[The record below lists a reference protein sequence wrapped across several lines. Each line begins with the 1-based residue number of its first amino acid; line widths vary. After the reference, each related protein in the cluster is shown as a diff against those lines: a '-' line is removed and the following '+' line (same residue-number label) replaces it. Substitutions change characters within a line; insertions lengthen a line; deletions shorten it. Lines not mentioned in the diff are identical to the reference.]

1 MKNLG
6 QSNDRGGRAET
17 ARAQADFALEKKI
30 ERSVWMLFLERLWP
44 RLWVIFAVVAVFF
57 AVSMAGIWPV
67 LGDLLQKGLLGAF
80 GLAML
85 GALIWAARTPWP
97 DRDEALRRLERL
109 SGLPHRP
116 ASSYDDTLSAGSG
129 DPATRAIWVAHRK
142 RLTALLERLR
152 VAGPR
157 PNTPEKDPWALRGA
171 LLVGVAALTALAGD
185 HWSDRLAA
193 AFRFAEPETVVSKL
207 RIDAWVTPPAYTG
220 KAPVLLA
227 DGGRGA
233 SGRPASAIADGFV
246 EVPQGSE
253 LIMRASGEAASKLAL
268 EILDTDDAPRT
279 ITAEAAKTPGGVVE
293 DIAEIRATMKT
304 SARVRLVHEETE
316 VLAWTFAVTPDEV
329 PTIELT
335 KTPRPTQRGSMKLE
349 YKVGDDYGIVSARV
363 KVVRAGRQE
372 QDPATAW
379 ARKDVLKGPRLPLS
393 RAPELT
399 LRLPKTNATEGTSV
413 THLEL
418 GSHPWAGLDVIMT
431 LEAKD
436 GAGQIG
442 KSKPIEME
450 LPQRLF
456 RKPLARAVIEQRR
469 KLVEDSRYRDQVVI
483 ALDAL
488 TLEPEGFIDDVQVY
502 LGLRTAS
509 YRLQR
514 DLTKPGLDSVVGQLW
529 NVALRIE
536 DGDLS
541 DAERRLR
548 EAQEKLAKLLEE
560 GASDQEIQ
568 DAMKEL
574 RTALNEYLQQM
585 AREAQNN
592 PTTPN
597 GQNSQQQQL
606 SQQDLEQMMKQIEEM
621 AKSGARD
628 SAQQMLSE
636 LRDLLDR
643 LQSADQQNAQGQQNQ
658 QMMEMMSEL
667 GDIVGQQQR
676 LMDDTFSQQR
686 QDGQQQGQQGQQGQR
701 GQQGQQQRGPQSG
714 QRGPRGQQQGQGQRG
729 QQGQQGQGQQG
740 QGRGQ
745 LNSRQ
750 RALRN
755 RLGQLQRDMQG
766 NGMGQ
771 PDPMAQ
777 AQEAMRNAEQALK
790 DGDLEGAMQEQSRA
804 LDQLRKGAQEMAQ
817 QMMQNSPQRFGQ
829 NGDTPRDPLGRP
841 QRSQG
846 PDQGTSVKVPDE
858 IDTQRARE
866 LLNELRRRLGEAQRP
881 VEELEYLERLL
892 RFY

>member
-1 MKNLG
+1 MADHRESKTMKPH
-6 QSNDRGGRAET
+6 SEA
-17 ARAQADFALEKKI
+17 ARALADRALEKKI
-30 ERSVWMLFLERLWP
+30 ERSLWMLFLERLWP
-44 RLWVIFAVVAVFF
+44 RLWLIVGVAGLFIAF
-57 AVSMAGIWPV
+57 SMAGLWPV
-67 LGDLLQKGLLGAF
+67 IGDLPQKILLGVFAVAAVGTF
-80 GLAML
+80 
-85 GALIWAARTPWP
+85 IWAMRTPWP
-97 DRDEALRRLERL
+97 DRDQGIRRLERL

-116 ASSYDDTLSAGSG
+116 ASSYDDTLSAGSS
-129 DPATRAIWVAHRK
+129 DPATRAIWLAHRK
-142 RLTALLERLR
+142 RLSELLGRLR

-157 PNTPEKDPWALRGA
+157 PDTPKQDPWALRAA
-171 LLVGVAALTALAGD
+171 LLIGVTALTALAGEQ
-185 HWSDRLAA
+185 WSDRLAA
-193 AFRFAEPETVVSKL
+193 AFRFAEPITAASRL

-220 KAPVLLA
+220 KPPVLLA

-233 SGRPASAIADGFV
+233 DGKPSAALPDGLV

-253 LIMRASGEAASKLAL
+253 LIVRASGEAAGGLRL
-268 EILDTDDAPRT
+268 ELMDTTGPLHSIAAD
-279 ITAEAAKTPGGVVE
+279 AAKTPGGVVE
-293 DIAEIRATMKT
+293 DIAEIRTILKT
-304 SARVRLVHEETE
+304 SARVRLMHQKTE
-316 VLAWTFAVTPDEV
+316 VNAWTFSVTPDEV

-335 KTPRPTQRGSMKLE
+335 KTPQPTSRGSMKLE
-349 YKVGDDYGIVSARV
+349 YKVADDYGVASARV
-363 KVVRAGRQE
+363 KIVRAAKEE

-393 RAPELT
+393 RPPELT

-418 GSHPWAGLDVIMT
+418 GSHPWAGLNVIMT
-431 LEAKD
+431 LEATD
-436 GAGQIG
+436 GAGQVG
-442 KSKPIEME
+442 HSKPIEME
-450 LPQRLF
+450 LPQRIF
-456 RKPLARAVIEQRR
+456 RKPLARAIIEQRR
-469 KLVEDSRYRDQVVI
+469 RLVDDSRYRDQVVT

-488 TLEPEGFIDDVQVY
+488 TLAPEGFIDDVQVY

-514 DLTKPGLDSVVGQLW
+514 DDTKPGLDSVIEQLW

-548 EAQEKLAKLLEE
+548 EAQEKLAKLLES
-560 GASDQEIQ
+560 GASDQEIKE
-568 DAMKEL
+568 AMQEL

-585 AREAQNN
+585 AREAKNN
-592 PTTPN
+592 PTLPN

-606 SQQDLEQMMKQIEEM
+606 SQQDLDRMMKQIEEM

-628 SAQQMLSE
+628 AAQQMLSE

-643 LQSADQQNAQGQQNQ
+643 LQSADQQNAQGQQSQ

-676 LMDDTFSQQR
+676 LMDDTFAQQR
-686 QDGQQQGQQGQQGQR
+686 QQGQQGQQQGQR
-701 GQQGQQQRGPQSG
+701 GQRGQMPQRRPQGG
-714 QRGPRGQQQGQGQRG
+714 QRGPRQQGQGQP
-729 QQGQQGQGQQG
+729 QQGQGQMG
-740 QGRGQ
+740 KGQ
-745 LNSRQ
+745 LDSRQ
-750 RALRN
+750 RELRN

-766 NGMGQ
+766 NGMGR
-771 PDPMAQ
+771 PDEIAE
-777 AQEAMRNAEQALK
+777 AQEAMRNAERALK
-790 DGDLEGAMQEQSRA
+790 DGDLDGAMQEQSRA
-804 LDQLRKGAQEMAQ
+804 LDQLRKGAQQMAQ
-817 QMMQNSPQRFGQ
+817 QMMQNMPRRYGQ

-866 LLNELRRRLGEAQRP
+866 LLNELRRRLGEAKRP
-881 VEELEYLERLL
+881 AEELEYLERLL

>member
-1 MKNLG
+1 MTDVRPSKT
-6 QSNDRGGRAET
+6 GGARSHAERAM
-17 ARAQADFALEKKI
+17 ADQALEKKI
-30 ERSVWMLFLERLWP
+30 ERSLWMLFLERLWP
-44 RLWVIFAVVAVFF
+44 RLWLIVGVVGLFVAF
-57 AVSMAGIWPV
+57 SMIGLWPV
-67 LGDLLQKGLLGAF
+67 IGDLPQKILLGSF
-80 GLAML
+80 GVALVA
-85 GALIWAARTPWP
+85 ALIWAVRTPWP
-97 DRDEALRRLERL
+97 DRDQGIRRLERL

-116 ASSYDDTLSAGSG
+116 ASSYDDTLSAGTD

-142 RLTALLERLR
+142 RLSELLGRLR
-152 VAGPR
+152 VAGPQ
-157 PNTPEKDPWALRGA
+157 PDTPKHDPWALRAG
-171 LLVGVAALTALAGD
+171 LLIGVTALTALAGD

-193 AFRFAEPETVVSKL
+193 AFRFADPITAASRL

-220 KAPVLLA
+220 KPPVLLA
-227 DGGRGA
+227 DGGRDGDGKA
-233 SGRPASAIADGFV
+233 TATVADGLV
-246 EVPQGSE
+246 EIPQGSE
-253 LIMRASGEAASKLAL
+253 LIVRASGEAAGGLR
-268 EILDTDDAPRT
+268 LDIMDSNGPTHSIAS
-279 ITAEAAKTPGGVVE
+279 EAAKTPGGVVE
-293 DIAEIRATMKT
+293 DIAEVRTTLKT
-304 SARVRLVHEETE
+304 SARVLLMHDKTE
-316 VLAWTFAVTPDEV
+316 VDAWTFSVTPDQI

-335 KTPRPTQRGSMKLE
+335 ETPKPSQRGSMKLE
-349 YKVGDDYGIVSARV
+349 YKIADDYGVASARV
-363 KVVRAGRQE
+363 KIVKAAKAE

-393 RAPELT
+393 RPPELS

-418 GSHPWAGLDVIMT
+418 GSHPWAGLNVIMT
-431 LEAKD
+431 LEATD
-436 GAGQIG
+436 GAGQVG
-442 KSKPIEME
+442 SSKPIEME
-450 LPQRLF
+450 LPQRVF

-469 KLVEDSRYRDQVVI
+469 QLVDDSRYRNQVVT

-514 DLTKPGLDSVVGQLW
+514 DFTKPGLDSVVEQLW

-548 EAQEKLAKLLEE
+548 EAQDKLAKLLEQ

-568 DAMKEL
+568 DAMQEL
-574 RTALNEYLQQM
+574 KTALNEYLQQM
-585 AREAQNN
+585 AREAKNN
-592 PTTPN
+592 PTMPD

-606 SQQDLEQMMKQIEEM
+606 SQQDLDRMMKQIEEM

-628 SAQQMLSE
+628 AAQQMLSE

-643 LQSADQQNAQGQQNQ
+643 LQSAEQQNAQGQQSQ

-686 QDGQQQGQQGQQGQR
+686 QQGQQGQEGQQGQQGQQGQMP
-701 GQQGQQQRGPQSG
+701 QRGPQSG
-714 QRGPRGQQQGQGQRG
+714 QRGPQQGQGQP
-729 QQGQQGQGQQG
+729 QQGQGKG
-740 QGRGQ
+740 QMGKGQ
-745 LNSRQ
+745 LGSRQ
-750 RALRN
+750 RELRN

-771 PDPMAQ
+771 PDQ
-777 AQEAMRNAEQALK
+777 ITEAQEAMRNAERALQ

-804 LDQLRKGAQEMAQ
+804 LDQLRKGAQQMAQ
-817 QMMQNSPQRFGQ
+817 QMMQNMPRRYGQ

-866 LLNELRRRLGEAQRP
+866 LLNELRRRLGDAKRP
-881 VEELEYLERLL
+881 TEELEYLERLL
-892 RFY
+892 QFY